1 MLNFKEE
8 LLRRIK
14 EEEYFT
20 CGASL
25 VPADH
30 NGLEMVV
37 KEAITCLSE
46 VETNYFTASLRYY
59 LPPICIHCGSAE
71 DLLDDSDPYM
81 HTLYDQFSVAR
92 PICSN
97 CRNSGK
103 TRKLGA
109 KNLSQK
115 KLDT

>member
-14 EEEYFT
+14 EEGYFT

-46 VETNYFTASLRYY
+46 VETNNFTASLRHY

-71 DLLDDSDPYM
+71 DLLNDSDPYM
-81 HTLYDQFSVAR
+81 HTLYIV
-92 PICSN
+92 
-97 CRNSGK
+97 
-103 TRKLGA
+103 
-109 KNLSQK
+109 
-115 KLDT
+115 

>member
-14 EEEYFT
+14 EEGYFT

-46 VETNYFTASLRYY
+46 VETNYFTASLRHY

-71 DLLDDSDPYM
+71 DLLNDSDPYM
-81 HTLYDQFSVAR
+81 HTLYIV
-92 PICSN
+92 
-97 CRNSGK
+97 
-103 TRKLGA
+103 
-109 KNLSQK
+109 
-115 KLDT
+115 